1 MNLNRRDFLKISGV
15 SAAGAA
21 VALFGEERAALARDL
36 KDLRTARAKEVA
48 TVCPHCSVGCGMI
61 AYVKEGQLLQLEGNP
76 DSPISEGSLCP
87 KGAASM
93 QFAYEGVGKPNA
105 LRELKA
111 KYRKPGADKWEEIDL
126 NRALDMIAE
135 RIKTTR
141 DKTFIETNKDG
152 LPVMRTEGVAHL
164 GSACIDNEEC
174 YLVTKLMRGLGV
186 VYLEHH
192 ARI

>member
-1 MNLNRRDFLKISGV
+1 MNVNRREFLKLSGV

-21 VALFGEERAALARDL
+21 VLLFAEEKDVLAKDL
-36 KDLRTARAKEVA
+36 KNSRIAKAKEVPS
-48 TVCPHCSVGCGMI
+48 VCPHCSVGCGMI

-93 QFAYEGVGKPNA
+93 QFAYDAVGKPNP

-111 KYRKPGADKWEEIDL
+111 KHRKPNSNTWEEISLDK
-126 NRALDMIAE
+126 ALDMIAQKVKE
-135 RIKTTR
+135 TR
-141 DKTFIETNKDG
+141 DKTFIETANG
-152 LPVMRTEGVAHL
+152 VTVNRTEGLAHL
-164 GSACIDNEEC
+164 GSACVDNEEA
-174 YLVTKLMRGLGV
+174 YLITKLMRSLGV

>member
-1 MNLNRRDFLKISGV
+1 MNLNRREFLKLSGV

-21 VALFGEERAALARDL
+21 ILLFGDERDALAKDL
-36 KDLRTARAKEVA
+36 KESRVAKAKEVPS
-48 TVCPHCSVGCGMI
+48 VCPHCAVGCGMI

-93 QFAYEGVGKPNA
+93 QFAYEGVGKPNP

-111 KYRKPGADKWEEIDL
+111 KIRKPGSDRWEEITVEE
-126 NRALDMIAE
+126 ALDKIAQRVKE
-135 RIKTTR
+135 TR
-141 DKTFIETNKDG
+141 DKSFVETNKNG
-152 LPVMRTEGVAHL
+152 VTVNRTEGLAHI
-164 GSACIDNEEC
+164 GSACVDNEEA
-174 YLVTKLMRGLGV
+174 YLITKLMRGLGV

>member
-1 MNLNRRDFLKISGV
+1 MQVNRRDFLKLSGV

-21 VALFGEERAALARDL
+21 VVLFAGEREALAKDL
-36 KDLRTARAKEVA
+36 KALRTATAKEVP

-61 AYVKEGQLLQLEGNP
+61 AYVKDGKLLQLEGNP

-93 QFAYEGVGKPNA
+93 QFAYDAVGKPNA
-105 LRELKA
+105 LRQLKA
-111 KYRKPGADKWEEIDL
+111 KHRKPGAADWEEIDL
-126 NRALDMIAE
+126 DKALDMIAE
-135 RIKTTR
+135 RIKETR
-141 DKTFIETNKDG
+141 DKSFVETNKDG
-152 LPVMRTEGVAHL
+152 LIVNRTEGLAHL
-164 GSACIDNEEC
+164 GSACVDNEEC
-174 YLVTKLMRGLGV
+174 YLITKLMRSLGV

>member
-1 MNLNRRDFLKISGV
+1 MNVNRRDFLKLSGV

-21 VALFGEERAALARDL
+21 VLLFANEREALAKDL
-36 KDLRTARAKEVA
+36 KESRIAQAKEVPSI
-48 TVCPHCSVGCGMI
+48 CPHCSVGCGMI
-61 AYVKEGQLLQLEGNP
+61 AYVKDGQLLQLEGNP

-93 QFAYEGVGKPNA
+93 QFNYEGVGKPNP

-111 KYRKPGADKWEEIDL
+111 KIRRPGADRWEEIPL
-126 NRALDMIAE
+126 EEALDKVALRMKE
-135 RIKTTR
+135 TR
-141 DKTFIETNKDG
+141 DRSFVEKNKDG
-152 LPVMRTEGVAHL
+152 LIVNRTEGIAHL
-164 GSACIDNEEC
+164 GSACIDNEEA
-174 YLVTKLMRGLGV
+174 YLITKLMRGLGV

>member
-1 MNLNRRDFLKISGV
+1 MNLNRRDFLKLSGV

-21 VALFGEERAALARDL
+21 VLLFADEKEALAKDL
-36 KDLRTARAKEVA
+36 KHLRVANAKEVPS
-48 TVCPHCSVGCGMI
+48 VCPHCSVGCGMI
-61 AYVKEGQLLQLEGNP
+61 AYVKDGNLLQLEGNP

-93 QFAYEGVGKPNA
+93 QFAYDMVGQANP

-111 KYRKPGADKWEEIDL
+111 KVRKPFSDKWEEIPL
-126 NRALDMIAE
+126 TEALDKIAA
-135 RIKTTR
+135 RIKETR
-141 DKTFIETNKDG
+141 DKSFVQTNKDG
-152 LPVMRTEGVAHL
+152 LIVNRTEGLAHI
-164 GSACIDNEEC
+164 GSACVDNEEA
-174 YLVTKLMRGLGV
+174 YLITKLMRSLGV

>member
-1 MNLNRRDFLKISGV
+1 MNMNRRDFLKLSGV

-21 VALFGEERAALARDL
+21 VLLFAEEREALAKDL
-36 KDLRTARAKEVA
+36 KELRIARAKEVP

-61 AYVKEGQLLQLEGNP
+61 SYVKDGQLLQLEGNP

-93 QFAYEGVGKPNA
+93 QFAYDAVGKPNP

-111 KYRKPGADKWEEIDL
+111 KVRRPGSDRWEEIPL
-126 NRALDMIAE
+126 EKALDRIAE
-135 RIKTTR
+135 RIKETR
-141 DKTFIETNKDG
+141 DKTFVERNEDG
-152 LPVMRTEGVAHL
+152 LIVNRTEGIAHL
-164 GSACIDNEEC
+164 GSACVDNEEA
-174 YLVTKLMRGLGV
+174 YLFTKLMRALGV

>member
-1 MNLNRRDFLKISGV
+1 MNLNRRAFLKLSGV

-21 VALFGEERAALARDL
+21 VLLFGEERNALANSL
-36 KDLRTARAKEVA
+36 KESRIAKAKEVPS
-48 TVCPHCSVGCGMI
+48 VCPHCSVGCGMI

-93 QFAYEGVGKPNA
+93 QFAYEGVGKPNS

-111 KYRKPGADKWEEIDL
+111 KIRKPGADKWEEITVDE
-126 NRALDMIAE
+126 ALDKVAQ
-135 RIKTTR
+135 RIKETR
-141 DKTFIETNKDG
+141 DKSFVETNQNGVPVNRAEG
-152 LPVMRTEGVAHL
+152 LAHI

-174 YLVTKLMRGLGV
+174 YLITKLMRSLGV

>member
-1 MNLNRRDFLKISGV
+1 MNVNRRDFLKLSGV

-21 VALFGEERAALARDL
+21 VLLFADEKDALAADL
-36 KDLRTARAKEVA
+36 KNLRTASAKEVP

-61 AYVKEGQLLQLEGNP
+61 AYVKEGNLLQLEGNP

-93 QFAYEGVGKPNA
+93 QFAYDMVGKPNS
-105 LRELKA
+105 LRQLTA
-111 KYRKPGADKWEEIDL
+111 KVRRPGADKWEEIPL
-126 NRALDMIAE
+126 EEALDKIALK
-135 RIKTTR
+135 IKETR
-141 DKTFIETNKDG
+141 DASFIETNKDG
-152 LPVMRTEGVAHL
+152 LPVMRTEGIAHI

-174 YLVTKLMRGLGV
+174 YLVTKLMRSLGV
-186 VYLEHH
+186 VFLEHH

>member
-1 MNLNRRDFLKISGV
+1 MNLNRREFLKISGV

-21 VALFGEERAALARDL
+21 VLLFAEEKAALAKDL
-36 KDLRTARAKEVA
+36 KESRIAKAKEVPS
-48 TVCPHCSVGCGMI
+48 VCPHCSVGCGMI

-93 QFAYEGVGKPNA
+93 QFAYEGVGKPNP

-111 KYRKPGADKWEEIDL
+111 KIRKPGADRWEEITVEE
-126 NRALDMIAE
+126 ALDRIAL
-135 RIKTTR
+135 RIKETR
-141 DKTFIETNKDG
+141 DKTFVETNKAG
-152 LPVMRTEGVAHL
+152 LTVNRTEGIASI
-164 GSACIDNEEC
+164 GSACVDNEEA
-174 YLVTKLMRGLGV
+174 YLTTKLMRALGV

>member
-1 MNLNRRDFLKISGV
+1 MQVNRREFLKLSGV

-21 VALFGEERAALARDL
+21 VVLFADERRVLAQDL
-36 KDLRTARAKEVA
+36 KEHRITKAKEVP

-93 QFAYEGVGKPNA
+93 QFAYDAVGKPNP
-105 LRELKA
+105 LRQLTA
-111 KYRKPGADKWEEIDL
+111 KYRKPGAAAWEEIELDK
-126 NRALDMIAE
+126 ALDMIAQRMKE
-135 RIKTTR
+135 TR
-141 DKTFIETNKDG
+141 DKSFVATNKDG
-152 LPVMRTEGVAHL
+152 LPVNRTEGLAHL

-174 YLVTKLMRGLGV
+174 YLVTKLMRSLGV

>member
-1 MNLNRRDFLKISGV
+1 MNLDRRAFLKLTGV

-21 VALFGEERAALARDL
+21 VLLFGEERAALAQDIKESRIA
-36 KDLRTARAKEVA
+36 KAKEVP

-61 AYVKEGQLLQLEGNP
+61 AYVKDGQLLQLEGNP

-87 KGAASM
+87 KGAATM
-93 QFAYEGVGKPNA
+93 QFAYEGVGKANP

-111 KYRKPGADKWEEIDL
+111 KIRKPGSDRWEEVTVEQ
-126 NRALDMIAE
+126 ALDRAAQL
-135 RIKTTR
+135 IKETR
-141 DKTFIETNKDG
+141 DKTFVEKNQAG
-152 LPVMRTEGVAHL
+152 LTVNRTEGIAHI
-164 GSACIDNEEC
+164 GSACVDNEEA
-174 YLVTKLMRGLGV
+174 YLITKLMRSLGV

>member
-1 MNLNRRDFLKISGV
+1 LNVNRREFLKLSGV

-21 VALFGEERAALARDL
+21 VLLFAEEKDVLAKDL
-36 KDLRTARAKEVA
+36 KNSRIAKAKEVPS
-48 TVCPHCSVGCGMI
+48 VCPHCSVGCGMI

-93 QFAYEGVGKPNA
+93 QFAYDAVGKPNP

-111 KYRKPGADKWEEIDL
+111 KHRKPNSNTWEEISLDK
-126 NRALDMIAE
+126 ALDMIAQKVKE
-135 RIKTTR
+135 TR
-141 DKTFIETNKDG
+141 DKTFIETANG
-152 LPVMRTEGVAHL
+152 VTVNRTEGLAHL
-164 GSACIDNEEC
+164 GSACVDNEEA
-174 YLVTKLMRGLGV
+174 YLITKLMRSLGV

>member
-1 MNLNRRDFLKISGV
+1 MNVNRRDFLKLSGV

-21 VALFGEERAALARDL
+21 VLLFADEKDALAKDL
-36 KDLRTARAKEVA
+36 KNLRVASAKEVPS
-48 TVCPHCSVGCGMI
+48 VCPHCSVGCGMI

-93 QFAYEGVGKPNA
+93 QFAYDMVGKPNP

-111 KYRKPGADKWEEIDL
+111 KYRKPNAEQWEEIELDK
-126 NRALDMIAE
+126 ALDMIAE
-135 RIKTTR
+135 RVKVTR
-141 DKTFIETNKDG
+141 DKTFVETTKDG
-152 LPVMRTEGVAHL
+152 LVVNRTEGVAHI
-164 GSACIDNEEC
+164 GSACVDNEEA
-174 YLVTKLMRGLGV
+174 YLITKLMRALGV